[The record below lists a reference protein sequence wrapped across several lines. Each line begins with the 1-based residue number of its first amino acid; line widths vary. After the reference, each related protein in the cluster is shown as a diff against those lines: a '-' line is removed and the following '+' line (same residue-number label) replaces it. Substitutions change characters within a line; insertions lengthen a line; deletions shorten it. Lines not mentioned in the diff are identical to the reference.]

1 MLNISST
8 TAVSWPTPVS
18 TAVAPV
24 SPAAAVQPVQA
35 RDQEG
40 KAQAGFGREDRATPQ
55 PPTIQRRAE
64 DGRTPRAASATA
76 TTATEPGAAEPRDLA
91 ARQQARQEAAE
102 AAEQQQAKGKRTVEH
117 LQQVLSNLWEAS
129 AAVVDRALGI
139 EASKSDA
146 PGNQSDTA
154 PDLSAVAASLIPRKP
169 VLPQRAGTAVL
180 EQAPHLELQR
190 AAENDGVVDVVDV
203 VGDGVSA
210 DDSASG
216 EIVSYDEHGHGS
228 AAPLEVGSLVSERV

>member
-40 KAQAGFGREDRATPQ
+40 KAQAGFGREDRTAPQ
-55 PPTIQRRAE
+55 PPATQRRAE
-64 DGRTPRAASATA
+64 DGRTPPAASAT
-76 TTATEPGAAEPRDLA
+76 EPDAAAPRDLA
-91 ARQQARQEAAE
+91 GRQQARQAAAE

-139 EASKSDA
+139 EPSSDEA
-146 PGNQSDTA
+146 LGNQSDTS
-154 PDLSAVAASLIPRKP
+154 PDLSVAAAAAMPRKKAL
-169 VLPQRAGTAVL
+169 VLRTDTPALEVLARPGSPLQGSDGETTAVDL
-180 EQAPHLELQR
+180 
-190 AAENDGVVDVVDV
+190 
-203 VGDGVSA
+203 VGDGVVAESA
-210 DDSASG
+210 ATQG
-216 EIVSYDEHGHGS
+216 EIVSYDENGNGNTVAVEAGS
-228 AAPLEVGSLVSERV
+228 IIDQRV

>member
-35 RDQEG
+35 GGHDG
-40 KAQAGFGREDRATPQ
+40 KAQTGFGREDRAAPP
-55 PPTIQRRAE
+55 PPTTQRRAE
-64 DGRTPRAASATA
+64 DGRAPLATSTTA
-76 TTATEPGAAEPRDLA
+76 TTTAESGAAAAPRDLA

-102 AAEQQQAKGKRTVEH
+102 AAEQQQAKGKKTVEH
-117 LQQVLSNLWEAS
+117 LQQVLSNMWEAS

-139 EASKSDA
+139 EPSKTDA
-146 PGNQSDTA
+146 LGNQSDTA
-154 PDLSAVAASLIPRKP
+154 PDLSAVAASLIQRKT
-169 VLPQRAGTAVL
+169 VAPQRAGTAVL
-180 EQAPHLELQR
+180 EHLPNPGMPG
-190 AAENDGVVDVVDV
+190 AAEGDAAVDV
-203 VGDGVSA
+203 VGDGVVA
-210 DDSASG
+210 EGGALA

>member
-40 KAQAGFGREDRATPQ
+40 KAQAGFGREDRTAPQ
-55 PPTIQRRAE
+55 PPATQRRAE

-76 TTATEPGAAEPRDLA
+76 TTATEPGAAAPRDLA
-91 ARQQARQEAAE
+91 ARQQARQAAAE

-139 EASKSDA
+139 EPSSDEA
-146 PGNQSDTA
+146 LGNQSDTS
-154 PDLSAVAASLIPRKP
+154 PDLSVAAAAAMPRKKAL
-169 VLPQRAGTAVL
+169 VLRTDTPALEVLARPGSPLQGSDGETTAVDL
-180 EQAPHLELQR
+180 
-190 AAENDGVVDVVDV
+190 
-203 VGDGVSA
+203 VGDGVVAESA
-210 DDSASG
+210 ATQG
-216 EIVSYDEHGHGS
+216 EIVSYDENGNGNTVAVEAGS
-228 AAPLEVGSLVSERV
+228 IIDQRV

>member
-35 RDQEG
+35 GGHDG
-40 KAQAGFGREDRATPQ
+40 KAQTGFGREDRATPQ
-55 PPTIQRRAE
+55 PPTTPRRAE
-64 DGRTPRAASATA
+64 DGRTPPATSTTA
-76 TTATEPGAAEPRDLA
+76 KTATEPGAAAPRDLA
-91 ARQQARQEAAE
+91 ARQQARQEAAD

-117 LQQVLSNLWEAS
+117 LQQVLSNMWEAS

-139 EASKSDA
+139 EPSNSDA
-146 PGNQSDTA
+146 LGNQSDTA

-169 VLPQRAGTAVL
+169 LVPQRAGTAVL
-180 EQAPHLELQR
+180 EHTPHPEMQR
-190 AAENDGVVDVVDV
+190 AAGGDAAVDVM
-203 VGDGVSA
+203 GDGVSA
-210 DDSASG
+210 EDSTPAD
-216 EIVSYDEHGHGS
+216 IVSYDEHGHGS